1 MMADETSKQAV
12 VVTDIRMPFFSM
24 VIFMVKWAIA
34 AIPALF
40 ILIVFGVLTWGMLG
54 GLLLS
59 LTIGKNTDSVRT
71 LGPETPTSVPTSTES
86 KPPMLVESTYFPKLI
101 VAGIRDKPPLPSSK

>member
-1 MMADETSKQAV
+1 MADEMPRQAV

-34 AIPALF
+34 AIPALC
-40 ILIVFGVLTWGMLG
+40 ILILFGVLTWGMLS

-59 LTIGKNTDSVRT
+59 WTLGKNTDSVRT
-71 LGPETPTSVPTSTES
+71 LGTDTPTFVPTSTES
-86 KPPMLVESTYFPKLI
+86 KFPNH
-101 VAGIRDKPPLPSSK
+101 G